1 MGEIFKRP
9 FKVRAM
15 GTGKQITVPAE
26 SDLQVG
32 DMTTVLYD
40 GFLVVVPKGTAVNE
54 ELLKRAIKLGQKP
67 GRENP

>member
-26 SDLQVG
+26 SDLKVG

-40 GFLVVVPKGTAVNE
+40 GFLVVVPEGTAVDE
-54 ELLKRAIKLGQKP
+54 KLLKEAIKLGDRPEEK
-67 GRENP
+67 